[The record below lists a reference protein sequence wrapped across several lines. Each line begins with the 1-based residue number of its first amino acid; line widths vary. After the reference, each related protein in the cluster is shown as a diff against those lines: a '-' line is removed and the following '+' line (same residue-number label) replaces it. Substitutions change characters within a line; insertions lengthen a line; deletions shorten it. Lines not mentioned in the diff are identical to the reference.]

1 MTYIGG
7 KSVRSQLILASSS
20 PRRSELL
27 KQVSIPFIVRKQEF
41 DESIITTENP
51 TQKVEQ
57 LAMSKARNTS
67 LSQAEVILA
76 ADTVV
81 SFEGRIYGKPKSKEE
96 AFSMLSSLSGNVHEV
111 YTGVMIRSLQ
121 KEFSF
126 VEKTMVEFWPLSE
139 EDISSYIATNDP
151 FDKAGGYG
159 IQSYGAVLVKKIIG
173 DYFNVMGLPIS
184 RVVRELKPFD
194 IVPNFNGEL

>member
-7 KSVRSQLILASSS
+7 KSVRPQLILASSS

-51 TQKVEQ
+51 AQKVEQ

-67 LSQAEVILA
+67 LSQDEVILA

-139 EDISSYIATNDP
+139 EDINSYIATNDP

-159 IQSYGAVLVKKIIG
+159 IQSYGSVLVKKIIG